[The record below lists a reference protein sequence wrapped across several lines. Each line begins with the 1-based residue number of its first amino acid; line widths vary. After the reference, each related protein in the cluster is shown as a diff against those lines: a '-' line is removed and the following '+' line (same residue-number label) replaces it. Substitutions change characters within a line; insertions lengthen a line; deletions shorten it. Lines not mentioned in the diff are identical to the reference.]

1 MLLGVGNHAVFS
13 APRLTAATMM
23 AAAALALAPMPVS
36 AADLLNKNAQIVD
49 PVAET
54 TQPGAFVIGGD
65 RIN

>member
-1 MLLGVGNHAVFS
+1 
-13 APRLTAATMM
+13 MM

>member
-1 MLLGVGNHAVFS
+1 
-13 APRLTAATMM
+13 MM
-23 AAAALALAPMPVS
+23 AAAALAPMPVS

-54 TQPGAFVIGGD
+54 TQPDAFVIGGD